1 MSDVT
6 RSHEMDLARSVADT
20 IEWRW
25 EKSNGRL
32 HVWPEEV
39 EVTVECHRDADVL
52 PVYVTGTARIED
64 GVAWDEI
71 RWRAC
76 LVGVRWLSGDRLH
89 ASYEIE
95 VRQ

>member
-6 RSHEMDLARSVADT
+6 RSYELDIAQAVADT
-20 IEWRW
+20 IEWRH

-39 EVTVECHRDADVL
+39 EVTVECHRDAEML
-52 PVYVTGTARIED
+52 PVYVTGTARIEAGLLD
-64 GVAWDEI
+64 DV

-76 LVGVRWLSGDRLH
+76 LVGVRWMSGDRLH
-89 ASYEIE
+89 ASYEVE
-95 VRQ
+95 VCQ